1 MSKVS
6 LTLGIVYTIEFQK
19 RGLPHAHILL
29 WLEGDFRN
37 PTAFDIDRIISA
49 ELPDKEKDLE
59 TFGLVEQDMI
69 HGPCGK
75 DSKTSPCMENGVC
88 TKKFPRSYVT
98 HTQVND
104 SGYILYRRRQT
115 EQFVNK
121 GTIKLDNKFVV
132 PHNLQILKKYKAHV
146 NVEWCNKS
154 SAIKYLFKYITKGV
168 DRACFKLQKTGDQSS
183 QSESTKKETPKN
195 EINDYVEGRYLSAC
209 ESMWR
214 IFMFDIHHNV
224 PAVQKMPV
232 HLPGEHLAVF
242 EEGED
247 LENVESRLVNINP
260 AAGDKYYLHI
270 LVSVVRGATSYDY
283 LKTVGDIRYDTFQEA
298 CYARGLLGTDKDW
311 HDSMTEAAQFSTPSS
326 LCYMFVLIL
335 VFCQVSEPQKLW
347 DHSWEDMAE
356 DVLRQQRRLLKFPDL
371 KLTPNELQQY
381 TLLEIERMLHNFEK
395 SLTEFTGKPLP
406 EKAVMDEMKTR
417 AMARQNQFDIA
428 EETII
433 HQNLFSTLNNQQLAV
448 YEAVMKSVNEKQG
461 KLFFLYGAGGT
472 GKTFI
477 YRAIIAALRS
487 SSKRVIPV
495 ASSAIAA
502 LLLPGGRTAHSRFNI
517 PLKLYEDTFCE
528 VKAGTLLANF
538 LSETDLI
545 IWDEAPKAHRHSLEA
560 VDRTF
565 RDILSGTDTT
575 ASTKPFGGK
584 TVLLGGDFRQILPVI
599 QQGTRQETVNAAL
612 NRSQLWKHCK
622 IFLLSQ
628 NMRVQAEEKDFA
640 DWILQVGDGIAAK
653 EPQMQS
659 TCDTP
664 EDQIF
669 IDDRIL
675 LPVTS
680 NPLETLCSS
689 AFPDFANDY
698 KDFSKLR
705 ETAILTPRN
714 VTVDEINN
722 FLVSKVPGEEKEYL
736 SAESF
741 AEDEKDSEELNT
753 TYPVEYLNA
762 MEFPGLPAHKLR
774 LKVGV
779 PVMLIRNLNQ
789 KAITRWGKRIQPSI
803 HLEAAP
809 VPDSV
814 FSHGQLYVA
823 LSRVTTPKG
832 LKILDMN
839 MNGEGSK
846 TVANIVYREAYNG
859 LPTSTDYDD
868 EEESEEH

>member
-154 SAIKYLFKYITKGV
+154 SAIKYLFKYITKG
-168 DRACFKLQKTGDQSS
+168 SS
-183 QSESTKKETPKN
+183 QS
-195 EINDYVEGRYLSAC
+195 D
-209 ESMWR
+209 
-214 IFMFDIHHNV
+214 
-224 PAVQKMPV
+224 
-232 HLPGEHLAVF
+232 
-242 EEGED
+242 
-247 LENVESRLVNINP
+247 
-260 AAGDKYYLHI
+260 
-270 LVSVVRGATSYDY
+270 
-283 LKTVGDIRYDTFQEA
+283 
-298 CYARGLLGTDKDW
+298 
-311 HDSMTEAAQFSTPSS
+311 S

-584 TVLLGGDFRQILPVI
+584 T
-599 QQGTRQETVNAAL
+599 
-612 NRSQLWKHCK
+612 
-622 IFLLSQ
+622 
-628 NMRVQAEEKDFA
+628 
-640 DWILQVGDGIAAK
+640 
-653 EPQMQS
+653 
-659 TCDTP
+659 
-664 EDQIF
+664 
-669 IDDRIL
+669 
-675 LPVTS
+675 
-680 NPLETLCSS
+680 
-689 AFPDFANDY
+689 
-698 KDFSKLR
+698 
-705 ETAILTPRN
+705 
-714 VTVDEINN
+714 
-722 FLVSKVPGEEKEYL
+722 
-736 SAESF
+736 
-741 AEDEKDSEELNT
+741 
-753 TYPVEYLNA
+753 
-762 MEFPGLPAHKLR
+762 
-774 LKVGV
+774 
-779 PVMLIRNLNQ
+779 
-789 KAITRWGKRIQPSI
+789 
-803 HLEAAP
+803 
-809 VPDSV
+809 
-814 FSHGQLYVA
+814 
-823 LSRVTTPKG
+823 
-832 LKILDMN
+832 
-839 MNGEGSK
+839 
-846 TVANIVYREAYNG
+846 
-859 LPTSTDYDD
+859 
-868 EEESEEH
+868 